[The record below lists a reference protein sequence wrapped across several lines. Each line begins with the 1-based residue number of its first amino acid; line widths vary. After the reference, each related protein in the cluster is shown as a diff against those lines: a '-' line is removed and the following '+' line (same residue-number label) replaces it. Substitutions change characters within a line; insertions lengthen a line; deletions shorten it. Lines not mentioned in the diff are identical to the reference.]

1 MPEQGV
7 DFVPHENI
15 ITFEEIIKLCEYF
28 GKLGISK
35 VKITG
40 GEPLVRKN
48 LPYLIKK
55 IKEVPGINNVTL
67 TTNGILLKEQMN
79 SLAEAGL
86 DAINISLDT
95 LDEKS
100 FEKLTRFP
108 YLNKVMEGMEEALK
122 YKEIPVKINCV
133 PIKAYISNE
142 SILEMIELAR
152 FNNVHIRYIQM
163 MPIGPSKTLTSISEE
178 EIKTLIT
185 DTYGDMLHY
194 EYSLGNGPSRYYSIN
209 GFKGKIGFIS
219 AVNHQFCDS
228 CNRVRLTNQGVLKS
242 CLQYAGGVNLKDLL
256 RAGVLEE
263 EILEL
268 IRKGIYNKPKKHQFE
283 SVTTTLDTLSN
294 HSLEHCNMSQIGG

>member
-1 MPEQGV
+1 MIDKYNRAIDYIRISVTDRCNLRCVYCMPEQGV

-100 FEKLTRFP
+100 FENLTRFP

-133 PIKAYISNE
+133 PIKAYNSNE

-194 EYSLGNGPSRYYSIN
+194 EYSLGNGPSRYYS
-209 GFKGKIGFIS
+209 
-219 AVNHQFCDS
+219 
-228 CNRVRLTNQGVLKS
+228 
-242 CLQYAGGVNLKDLL
+242 GGVNLKDLL